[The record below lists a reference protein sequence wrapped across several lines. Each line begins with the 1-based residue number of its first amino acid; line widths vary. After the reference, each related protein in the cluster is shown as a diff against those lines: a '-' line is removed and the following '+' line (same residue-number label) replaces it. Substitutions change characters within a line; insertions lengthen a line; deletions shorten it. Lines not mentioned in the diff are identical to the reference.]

1 MATQTFLNEQE
12 SAAMPGM
19 SSLPT
24 MLACTPGTCVKAF
37 HTVHRVCHRERRRL
51 RIYCRIFVDI
61 PYPSCPLKPLLR
73 QTALLL
79 TKAALCQG
87 QWREFAQA
95 RQMHTSSVRTEGG
108 GEEEGVT
115 KKLVKKDF
123 ETKSNGCAQGPS
135 NNPNRAT
142 IETKGTKGKT
152 VHLSEHNIICV
163 FRAFSLFANKSP
175 V

>member
-123 ETKSNGCAQGPS
+123 ERLKVTGVLKGL
-135 NNPNRAT
+135 AT
-142 IETKGTKGKT
+142 IQTEQQ
-152 VHLSEHNIICV
+152 
-163 FRAFSLFANKSP
+163 
-175 V
+175 